1 MNAIISGKQEQGT
14 IKFNTVA
21 TYKGT
26 TQKLYVSQYRTEN
39 APFYYLKI
47 NAKYCNLQYIIPI
60 SGIMYYAR
68 NENWNMRFPTNQ
80 NSFNDGTVIYLY
92 WDTDG
97 GGNIFVYAGSG
108 GIGDVIDSFEIG
120 TLE

>member
-26 TQKLYVSQYRTEN
+26 TQQLYVSQYRTEN

-68 NENWNMRFPTNQ
+68 NENWNMLFPINQ
-80 NSFNDGTVIYLY
+80 NSFSATAVVYLY
-92 WDTDG
+92 WSDDG
-97 GGNIFVYAGSG
+97 GGSVFLYTGLGS
-108 GIGDVIDSFEIG
+108 IGDVVDSFEIG